1 MKTILVVED
10 DPLLLK
16 TLGQVLKK
24 EGYQIILC
32 ENGKKAL
39 EQFSQ
44 LEPDM
49 LITDLMM
56 PEMDGTQL
64 VQHIRQ
70 SLQSTI
76 PILVLSAS
84 GEEASV
90 LDAFRLGANDYV
102 TKPFNPRELSLRVRR
117 LLS

>member
-24 EGYQIILC
+24 DGYQTVLC
-32 ENGKKAL
+32 ENGKKAV
-39 EQFSQ
+39 EQFTD
-44 LEPDM
+44 LKPDM

-64 VQHIRQ
+64 VQHVRQ
-70 SLQSTI
+70 QLQSAI
-76 PILVLSAS
+76 PILILSAS

-90 LDAFRLGANDYV
+90 LDAFKLGANDYV

>member
-1 MKTILVVED
+1 MKMILVAED

-24 EGYQIILC
+24 EGYKTLLC
-32 ENGKKAL
+32 ENGKKAV
-39 EQFSQ
+39 EQMANGM
-44 LEPDM
+44 PDL
-49 LITDLMM
+49 LITDLFM
-56 PEMDGTQL
+56 PEMDGIQL
-64 VQHIRQ
+64 VTHIRQ
-70 SLQSTI
+70 DLQSHI

-84 GEEASV
+84 GEEARV

-117 LLS
+117 LLN

>member
-24 EGYQIILC
+24 EGYQTILC

-39 EQFSQ
+39 EQLNQ
-44 LEPDM
+44 LQPDM

-70 SLQSTI
+70 QLQSTI

-117 LLS
+117 LLN

>member
-24 EGYQIILC
+24 EGYKTVLC
-32 ENGKKAL
+32 ENGKKAV
-39 EQFSQ
+39 EQFTG
-44 LEPDM
+44 LLPDL
-49 LITDLMM
+49 LITDLLM

-64 VQHIRQ
+64 VRHIRQ
-70 SLQSTI
+70 ELQSNI

-102 TKPFNPRELSLRVRR
+102 TKPFNPRELSLRVKR